1 MTIDQQLRDRFDR
14 ETSAGMPVPDLAAA
28 IAAGRRRR
36 RGRGAAYAVGALAVA
51 AVAATAVVVPRLGAD
66 PVPALAAEDGTFVP
80 GTTIDTDLAAAVAA
94 ADPSLPAPRDVYPS
108 DWSRDTPLPDADF
121 ANATEWQLVYDLS
134 PEVELLV
141 YVTKSVPGASAPSC
155 SASGD
160 RTVRVK
166 DGTQTVDVPGLSC
179 VEFDSAAG
187 SLVTTYDQIGDP
199 VRELWFHSMLTA
211 PDGRFVNVIE
221 RGERRR
227 PRPGSR
233 AAGADRRPAGG
244 ARPGTGPGLPRP
256 AGVAARPVASDGCLA
271 SRSRTP
277 GPGRSPS
284 SSATARCW

>member
-66 PVPALAAEDGTFVP
+66 PVPTLAAEDGTFVP

-141 YVTKSVPGASAPSC
+141 YVTKPVPARTSAVC
-155 SASGD
+155 AASGD
-160 RTVRVK
+160 RTVGVE
-166 DGTQTVDVPGLSC
+166 DGTQHGRRPGL
-179 VEFDSAAG
+179 VLRRVRQRGRQPGHDPR
-187 SLVTTYDQIGDP
+187 QIGDP
-199 VRELWFHSMLTA
+199 VREVWFHSMLTA

-221 RGERRR
+221 QVSAGD
-227 PRPGSR
+227 PDR
-233 AAGADRRPAGG
+233 AAELRVLTDDQLVALAQ
-244 ARPGTGPGLPRP
+244 APGLDFPDPQEWPP
-256 AGVAARPVASDGCLA
+256 AP
-271 SRSRTP
+271 
-277 GPGRSPS
+277 
-284 SSATARCW
+284 